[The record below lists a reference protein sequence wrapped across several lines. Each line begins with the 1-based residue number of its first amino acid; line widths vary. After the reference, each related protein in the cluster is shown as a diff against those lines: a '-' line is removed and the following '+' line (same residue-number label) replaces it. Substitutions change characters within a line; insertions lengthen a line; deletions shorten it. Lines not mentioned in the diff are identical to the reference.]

1 MSESALFAFPPP
13 ESLET
18 PRVLRALIDA
28 HRHLAELKGMARSI
42 PNSRLLISTLSLQE
56 AQSSSEIENIITTQ
70 DALYR
75 YRIQP
80 ESADPV
86 SKEVAWYAQGL
97 DAGFEAVRA
106 KGLLTL
112 NTILEVQAVL
122 EGNDA
127 GLRRTPGTVLVNE
140 QTGATVYTP
149 PPPQQVPDLM
159 SDLERYMHEQ
169 SDVDALVRMAVIHH
183 RFETIHPF
191 YDGNGRTGRIVN
203 ILFLGKE
210 GLLDLPIL
218 YLSRYISQT
227 KQRYYQELQSVRES
241 GDWEP
246 WLLYMIQG
254 VSETARHTCTL
265 VESIGRLLQ
274 SHKHYI
280 REHYRFY
287 SQDLINN
294 IFHHPYTKVAFVQ
307 SDLGVSR
314 ATATRYL
321 DALAESGILEKHRLG
336 RESYYVNREL
346 VDLLFRMPPMD
357 IGNET

>member
-1 MSESALFAFPPP
+1 MWPG
-13 ESLET
+13 T
-18 PRVLRALIDA
+18 PNGWMRA
-28 HRHLAELKGMARSI
+28 
-42 PNSRLLISTLSLQE
+42 
-56 AQSSSEIENIITTQ
+56 SS
-70 DALYR
+70 
-75 YRIQP
+75 
-80 ESADPV
+80 
-86 SKEVAWYAQGL
+86 
-97 DAGFEAVRA
+97 AVRA
-106 KGLLTL
+106 NGLLTL

-203 ILFLGKE
+203 ILFLVKE

-314 ATATRYL
+314 ATGHPL
-321 DALAESGILEKHRLG
+321 SGRIG
-336 RESYYVNREL
+336 RERYSRKAPSWPRKLLREPGAGGS
-346 VDLLFRMPPMD
+346 VVPDAADGHRQ
-357 IGNET
+357 

>member
-1 MSESALFAFPPP
+1 MKHKGILTTWNDDRGFGFITPKEGKEPVFVHISAFARGQGRPVLNA
-13 ESLET
+13 SLT
-18 PRVLRALIDA
+18 YRLVRDDQQRPRA
-28 HRHLAELKGMARSI
+28 
-42 PNSRLLISTLSLQE
+42 
-56 AQSSSEIENIITTQ
+56 
-70 DALYR
+70 
-75 YRIQP
+75 
-80 ESADPV
+80 
-86 SKEVAWYAQGL
+86 
-97 DAGFEAVRA
+97 EAVR
-106 KGLLTL
+106 L
-112 NTILEVQAVL
+112 
-122 EGNDA
+122 A
-127 GLRRTPGTVLVNE
+127 G
-140 QTGATVYTP
+140 TVYTP

-203 ILFLGKE
+203 ILFLVKE

-357 IGNET
+357 V